1 MPREGVNEFRLAM
14 LSFGWGRHREGGVS
28 PRKPVTMVA
37 KEAMATVETLK
48 GKDMLGLIAGFLL
61 CVYCFFSF

>member
-1 MPREGVNEFRLAM
+1 M
-14 LSFGWGRHREGGVS
+14 L

-48 GKDMLGLIAGFLL
+48 GEDMLRLIFRILRCFIASFLFEEDRSL
-61 CVYCFFSF
+61 SAAKLAVQ

>member
-1 MPREGVNEFRLAM
+1 MPREGVNGVQLAM

-48 GKDMLGLIAGFLL
+48 GKDMLG
-61 CVYCFFSF
+61 